1 MVDIRDQVEDDRGL
15 LKKIQL
21 VIPGFRGY
29 RKREDVRA
37 ADSILRLQMAD
48 GLIKVRQGLEEAR
61 SSMLEEYL
69 SKNIDRIAGAIN
81 HVQTLE
87 GKVRHAEQGYT
98 GFSPAVRIE
107 ENELNRLY
115 EHDSSMIRSIQNLDQ
130 SQASLLNLVRSG
142 DENGATEALRAI
154 KDELVNFERAFE
166 DRIPLIS
173 GVYNL

>member
-29 RKREDVRA
+29 RKREDIRA

-61 SSMLEEYL
+61 SSMLEEYQ

-81 HVQTLE
+81 LVQTLE

-107 ENELNRLY
+107 EGELDKLY
-115 EHDSSMIRSIQNLDQ
+115 EYDSSMIRSIQNLDQ

-154 KDELVNFERAFE
+154 KNELINFERAFE

-173 GVYNL
+173 GIYNL

>member
-29 RKREDVRA
+29 RKREDIRA

-61 SSMLEEYL
+61 SSMLEEYQ

-107 ENELNRLY
+107 ENELNRIY
-115 EHDSSMIRSIQNLDQ
+115 EYDSSMIGSIHSLDQ

-154 KDELVNFERAFE
+154 KDELVDFERAFE

-173 GVYNL
+173 GIYNL

>member
-29 RKREDVRA
+29 RKREDIRA

-48 GLIKVRQGLEEAR
+48 GLIQVRQGLEEAR
-61 SSMLEEYL
+61 SSMVEEYQ
-69 SKNIDRIAGAIN
+69 SKYIDRIGGAIN
-81 HVQTLE
+81 HVRTLE

-107 ENELNRLY
+107 EDELNRLY
-115 EHDSSMIRSIQNLDQ
+115 EFDSSMILSIQSLDR
-130 SQASLLNLVRSG
+130 SQAPLLNLVRSG
-142 DENGATEALRAI
+142 DENGVTDALRAI

-166 DRIPLIS
+166 DRIPIIA
-173 GVYNL
+173 GIYNL

>member
-29 RKREDVRA
+29 RKREDIRA

-48 GLIKVRQGLEEAR
+48 GLIQVRQGLEEAR
-61 SSMLEEYL
+61 SSMLEEYQ

-98 GFSPAVRIE
+98 GFSPAVRIKE
-107 ENELNRLY
+107 GELDRLY
-115 EHDSSMIRSIQNLDQ
+115 EYDSSMIRSIQSLDQ

-154 KDELVNFERAFE
+154 KDELVNFERAF
-166 DRIPLIS
+166 DNRIPIIS
-173 GVYNL
+173 GIYNL

>member
-29 RKREDVRA
+29 RKREDIRA
-37 ADSILRLQMAD
+37 ADSILRLQMDD

-61 SSMLEEYL
+61 SSMVEEYQ
-69 SKNIDRIAGAIN
+69 SKYIDRIGGAIN
-81 HVQTLE
+81 HVRTLE

-107 ENELNRLY
+107 EDELNRLY
-115 EHDSSMIRSIQNLDQ
+115 EFDSSMILSIQSLDR

-142 DENGATEALRAI
+142 DEDGATDALRAI

-166 DRIPLIS
+166 DRIPIIA
-173 GVYNL
+173 GIYNL

>member
-29 RKREDVRA
+29 RKREDIRA

-48 GLIKVRQGLEEAR
+48 GLIQVRQGLEEAR
-61 SSMLEEYL
+61 SSMVEEYQ
-69 SKNIDRIAGAIN
+69 SKNIDRIGGAIN

-107 ENELNRLY
+107 EAELNRLY
-115 EHDSSMIRSIQNLDQ
+115 EYDASMIRSIQSLDQ

-154 KDELVNFERAFE
+154 KDELSNFERAFG
-166 DRIPLIS
+166 DRIPIIA
-173 GVYNL
+173 GIHNL

>member
-29 RKREDVRA
+29 RKREDIRA

-48 GLIKVRQGLEEAR
+48 GLIQVRQGLEEAR
-61 SSMLEEYL
+61 SSMLEEYQ

-107 ENELNRLY
+107 EGELDRLY
-115 EHDSSMIRSIQNLDQ
+115 EYDASMIRSIQSLDG

-142 DENGATEALRAI
+142 DENGATEALRAM
-154 KDELVNFERAFE
+154 KDELVNFERAF
-166 DRIPLIS
+166 DNRIPLIS
-173 GVYNL
+173 GIYNL

>member
-29 RKREDVRA
+29 RKREDIRA

-48 GLIKVRQGLEEAR
+48 GLVQVRQGLEEAR
-61 SSMLEEYL
+61 SSMLEEYQ
-69 SKNIDRIAGAIN
+69 SKNIDRIGGAIN
-81 HVQTLE
+81 HVQALE

-107 ENELNRLY
+107 EGELNRLY
-115 EHDSSMIRSIQNLDQ
+115 EFDSSMIGSIHSLDQ

-142 DENGATEALRAI
+142 DENGATEALREI
-154 KDELVNFERAFE
+154 KDELVKFERAFE
-166 DRIPLIS
+166 DRIPLIA
-173 GVYNL
+173 GIYNL

>member
-21 VIPGFRGY
+21 IIPGFRGY
-29 RKREDVRA
+29 RKREDIRA

-61 SSMLEEYL
+61 SSMLEEYQ

-98 GFSPAVRIE
+98 GFSPAVRIKE
-107 ENELNRLY
+107 AELNRIY
-115 EHDSSMIRSIQNLDQ
+115 EFDASMIRSIQSLDQ

-142 DENGATEALRAI
+142 DEDGATEVLRGI
-154 KDELVNFERAFE
+154 KDELVNFEREFE

-173 GVYNL
+173 GIYNL

>member
-29 RKREDVRA
+29 RKREDIRA

-48 GLIKVRQGLEEAR
+48 GLIQVRQGLEEAR
-61 SSMLEEYL
+61 SSMLEEYQT
-69 SKNIDRIAGAIN
+69 KNIDRIGGAIN

-107 ENELNRLY
+107 EPELNRLY
-115 EHDSSMIRSIQNLDQ
+115 EYDASMIRSIHSLDQ

-142 DENGATEALRAI
+142 DENGATEALRGI
-154 KDELVNFERAFE
+154 KDELLNFERAFG
-166 DRIPLIS
+166 DRIPIIA
-173 GVYNL
+173 GIYNL

>member
-29 RKREDVRA
+29 RKREDIRA

-48 GLIKVRQGLEEAR
+48 GLIQVRQGLEEAR
-61 SSMLEEYL
+61 SSMVEEYQ
-69 SKNIDRIAGAIN
+69 SKNIDRIGGAIN
-81 HVQTLE
+81 HVRTLE
-87 GKVRHAEQGYT
+87 GKVRHAEQGYS

-107 ENELNRLY
+107 EAELNRLY
-115 EHDSSMIRSIQNLDQ
+115 EYDASMIRSIQSLDQ
-130 SQASLLNLVRSG
+130 SQASLLNLVRGG

-154 KDELVNFERAFE
+154 KDELLDFERAFG
-166 DRIPLIS
+166 DRIPIIA
-173 GVYNL
+173 GIYNL

>member
-29 RKREDVRA
+29 RKREDIRA

-48 GLIKVRQGLEEAR
+48 GLIQVRQGLEEAR
-61 SSMLEEYL
+61 SSMVEEYQ
-69 SKNIDRIAGAIN
+69 SKNIDRIGGAIN

-107 ENELNRLY
+107 EAELNRLY
-115 EHDSSMIRSIQNLDQ
+115 EYDASMIRSIQSLDQ
-130 SQASLLNLVRSG
+130 SKASLLNLVRSG
-142 DENGATEALRAI
+142 DENGATEALRGI
-154 KDELVNFERAFE
+154 KDELVNFEQAFGN
-166 DRIPLIS
+166 RIPIIA
-173 GVYNL
+173 GIYNL

>member
-29 RKREDVRA
+29 RKREDIRA

-48 GLIKVRQGLEEAR
+48 GLIQVRQGLEEAR
-61 SSMLEEYL
+61 SSMVEEYQ
-69 SKNIDRIAGAIN
+69 SKNIDRIGGAIN

-107 ENELNRLY
+107 EAELNRLY
-115 EHDSSMIRSIQNLDQ
+115 EYDASMIRSIQSLDQ
-130 SQASLLNLVRSG
+130 SQASLLNLVRGG

-154 KDELVNFERAFE
+154 KDELVNFERAFG
-166 DRIPLIS
+166 DRIPIIA
-173 GVYNL
+173 GIYNL

>member
-1 MVDIRDQVEDDRGL
+1 MVDIRDQVDDDRGI

-29 RKREDVRA
+29 RKREDIRA

-48 GLIKVRQGLEEAR
+48 GLIQVRQGLEEAR
-61 SSMLEEYL
+61 SSMLEEYQ
-69 SKNIDRIAGAIN
+69 SKNIDRIGGAIN
-81 HVQTLE
+81 HLRTLD

-98 GFSPAVRIE
+98 GFSPAVRIKE
-107 ENELNRLY
+107 AELNRLY
-115 EHDSSMIRSIQNLDQ
+115 EYDASMIRSIQSLDQ

-142 DENGATEALRAI
+142 DEDGATEVLRGI

-166 DRIPLIS
+166 DRIPIIS
-173 GVYNL
+173 GIYNL